1 MKWKSNI
8 VNCGICPVVRRVTK
22 KVKIKT
28 QNEKIVGIIESLEFQ
43 WSVPA
48 IELCLCRLLECLV
61 FGGYTKIRIAHFLYY
76 ILIT

>member
-43 WSVPA
+43 
-48 IELCLCRLLECLV
+48 
-61 FGGYTKIRIAHFLYY
+61 
-76 ILIT
+76 